1 MANIFNNAYYN
12 NIKINNL
19 KNELNEN
26 FNKNESKIEGKSFE
40 EILKEKEELKFS
52 GHAIKRLKMR
62 NIDINNQD
70 IEKLKNG
77 INKIKEKGGQESVIL
92 LNEKAFVVSIKNNTV
107 VTVIDE
113 ESMKDNVFTN
123 IDSMLII

>member
-62 NIDINNQD
+62 NIDIDNQD